1 MFVHFPRQ
9 FCINGSGGRSYGY
22 HYSKFNYFLNVL
34 RFTNKIRCSSTISIN
49 GNSGTPTPLFRN
61 KWEAVI
67 GLEIHAQIKSK
78 TKLFSSSSTS
88 FNKPVNTNVSVI
100 DAAFPGTIPQLNA
113 RCVELAILTSFALSC
128 NIQRV
133 SSFDRKHYSY
143 PDLPAGYQITQ
154 HFAPLAINGKIS
166 LSSLLDG
173 LEYDKEIRI
182 KQVQLEQDTGK
193 SLYEIGPDG
202 YPVTLIDLNRAGIGL
217 MEIVTEPD
225 IRSSKESGLLVRKLQ
240 SLLRAVGSSDGNME
254 EGSLRCDANVSV
266 HEPSKPFGTRCEI
279 KNLNSV
285 KFLMSAIDA
294 EIERQVELLEQ
305 GIPIMQETRKFDVPG
320 NKTLRLRAK
329 ESLMDYRYM
338 PEADLPELILSEEY
352 LSRIYQ
358 SLPELPDSTKFRLT
372 RQYGISAFDAG
383 VVLGEEG
390 GVEYFEKITNN
401 RNPKLVVNWITHELF
416 GQLKTRNV
424 KFIDNPVT
432 VEQLGSLV
440 DSVNQNIIS
449 GTTGKQVLA
458 FMIDGDT
465 RLANAIIQEKG
476 LQQINDSVELEKIC
490 KRIMAK
496 YPDDIQ
502 RIKKGQLKVFKWFV
516 GQIMR
521 ETKGQANPQLVNETK
536 TDQNLCGIAHLLF
549 GFARWQLIM
558 SALA

>member
-1 MFVHFPRQ
+1 MFNRFPRRV
-9 FCINGSGGRSYGY
+9 CSGGCSYGH
-22 HYSKFNYFLNVL
+22 HYSKLNYY
-34 RFTNKIRCSSTISIN
+34 KIRWSSTVNTNFSNGLPIS
-49 GNSGTPTPLFRN
+49 LYRN

-100 DAAFPGTIPQLNA
+100 DAAFPGTIPRLNA
-113 RCVELAILTSFALSC
+113 RCVELAVLTSFALSC

-154 HFAPLAINGKIS
+154 HFAPLAKNGKIF

-182 KQVQLEQDTGK
+182 KQLQLEQDTGK
-193 SLYEIGPDG
+193 SLYDIGSEG
-202 YPVTLIDLNRAGIGL
+202 SPVTLIDLNRAGIGL

-240 SLLRAVGSSDGNME
+240 GLLRTVGSSDGNME
-254 EGSLRCDANVSV
+254 EGSLRCDVNVSV
-266 HEPSKPFGTRCEI
+266 HEPGKPFGTRCEI

-294 EIERQVELLEQ
+294 EIERQVESLEQ
-305 GIPIMQETRKFDVPG
+305 GIPVIQETRRFDVSS
-320 NKTLRLRAK
+320 NKTLRLRTK

-338 PEADLPELILSEEY
+338 PEADLPELILSDEY
-352 LSRIYQ
+352 LSRVYQ
-358 SLPELPDSTKFRLT
+358 SLPELPDATKIRLM
-372 RQYGISAFDAG
+372 RQYGISVYDTG

-401 RNPKLVVNWITHELF
+401 RNPKLVINWITHELF
-416 GQLKTRNV
+416 GQLKTRDV

-440 DSVNQNIIS
+440 DCINQNIIS

-458 FMIDGDT
+458 LMIDGDA
-465 RLANAIIQEKG
+465 RLANEIIQAKG

-490 KRIMAK
+490 KTIVAK
-496 YPDDIQ
+496 YPDETQ
-502 RIKKGQLKVFKWFV
+502 RIKKGQLKVFKWLV
-516 GQIMR
+516 GQVMR
-521 ETKGQANPQLVNETK
+521 ETKGQANPQLVNEILK
-536 TDQNLCGIAHLLF
+536 KSIDEVNLGDDDEVTTTTNNN
-549 GFARWQLIM
+549 QKP
-558 SALA
+558 